1 MFNRTLMVGAAAL
14 LLAPAW
20 SSAAVKPVVA
30 NVTQTLVA
38 AGSTWGGC
46 MARLSESPAEEGL
59 DCPAGGNWVTF
70 SCTGEYTSKTA
81 AFQMF
86 DSAQLAFVAGH
97 PVKVFVDDQ
106 RRHNGYCFV
115 SRLDVLSK

>member
-1 MFNRTLMVGAAAL
+1 MFNRALIVGAAAF
-14 LLAPAW
+14 LLASAW

-30 NVTQTLVA
+30 NVTQTLVSA
-38 AGSTWGGC
+38 SSTWGGC
-46 MARLSESPAEEGL
+46 MAKLSESLAEEGL

-70 SCTGEYTSKTA
+70 SYTGEYTSKTA